1 MIATEPQLEAEHI
14 RHTWPSSRTGE
25 EVTLYDYWLVVAK
38 RKWQI
43 VAFCT
48 VMAAAALVVSFLL
61 PKIYESTATLLPQL
75 ESNNGGFGLGAL
87 LTSGAASSAAQSL
100 GISLPGAPATP
111 TDIFSAMLKS
121 RTMADDV
128 IRHFDLMTHYDT
140 KTMHDARL
148 LLEAATRIVVT
159 KEKVIKVTVEDK
171 DTQLASDIANFYVS
185 NLDRLNQTLSV
196 SKARENRKFIE
207 HRLAETKEGLVKL
220 ENALKEFQT
229 QNRTVAIE
237 TQSKAMI
244 EAAAMIQAQIMAQ
257 EVQLQVMGTYLS
269 SSNPEIAR
277 IQSSVTELRKQLQ
290 VMESGKGRTERLPG
304 DSLRPAITSVP
315 ALALEYGRLTRDLK
329 VHETLYALLIS
340 QYEQAKLA
348 EARDTPTVQVL
359 DPAIPAERKSRP
371 KVLLNVLI
379 AGMLSLLIGVFWA
392 FLREA
397 TDRRKSRL
405 FSNPPQ
411 SSSDDPLLSPLSS
424 PFPAASLS
432 PVANY
437 QKSRT

>member
-1 MIATEPQLEAEHI
+1 MRP
-14 RHTWPSSRTGE
+14 TWPSSLTQE
-25 EVTLYDYWLVVAK
+25 EVTLYDYWRVIAK

-43 VAFCT
+43 VAFCA
-48 VMAAAALVVSFLL
+48 VMAAAALVASILL

-75 ESNNGGFGLGAL
+75 ESNNGFRLGAL
-87 LTSGAASSAAQSL
+87 LTSGAANSAAQSL

-111 TDIFSAMLKS
+111 TDIFTAMLKS
-121 RTMADDV
+121 RIMADDV
-128 IRHFDLMTHYDT
+128 IRRFNLMEHYDK

-148 LLEAATRIVVT
+148 KLEGATRTVVT

-171 DTQLASDIANFYVS
+171 DPQVASDMANFYVS

-196 SKARENRKFIE
+196 SKARENRKFVE
-207 HRLAETKEGLVKL
+207 QQVAETKLALIKL
-220 ENALKEFQT
+220 EEALKEFQT

-237 TQSKAMI
+237 AQSKAMI
-244 EAAAMIQAQIMAQ
+244 EATAMIQAQIMAQ
-257 EVQLQVMGTYLS
+257 EVQLQVMGTYLAPDH
-269 SSNPEIAR
+269 PEIAR
-277 IQSSVTELRKQLQ
+277 MKSSLGELRKQLQ
-290 VMESGKGRTERLPG
+290 IMESGKSKKDHLPG
-304 DSLRPAITSVP
+304 DNLRPAITSVP

-329 VHETLYALLIS
+329 VHETLYALLVS

-379 AGMLSLLIGVFWA
+379 ASILSLLLGIFWA
-392 FLREA
+392 FAREA
-397 TDRRKSRL
+397 RDRKNSRL
-405 FSNPPQ
+405 FSKPPQ
-411 SSSDDPLLSPLSS
+411 SPPDDPLLSSLSS
-424 PFPAASLS
+424 SLTSSSRS

-437 QKSRT
+437 QNSRT